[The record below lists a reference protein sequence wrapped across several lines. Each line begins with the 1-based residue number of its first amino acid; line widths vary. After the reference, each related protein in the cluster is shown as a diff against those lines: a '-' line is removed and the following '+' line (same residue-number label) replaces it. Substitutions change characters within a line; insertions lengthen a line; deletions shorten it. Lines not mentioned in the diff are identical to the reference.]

1 MKKEDILALFDEYE
15 QAACDVDGIECWS
28 ARGLCSLLGYTQ
40 WRNFVNVIEKAKEAC
55 KNAGQSLTDHFAD
68 VSKMIDLAKGAQR
81 EVDDI
86 MLTRYACYL
95 VAQNGDPRKPQIA
108 FAQTYFAVQ
117 TRRAELIEQRLLEVE
132 RVKARAKLQET
143 EKKLSGVLY
152 ERGINDK
159 SFAIIRSKGD
169 QALFRLSTNVMKSR
183 MGVPSSRPLADFL
196 PTISIKAKD
205 FAAEMTSVNV
215 QAKDLH
221 GETLITQ
228 EHVDNNAAVRQM
240 LVQRGIVPEN
250 LPPAEDVKK
259 VERRLANEQKKAL
272 ENKQKK

>member
-1 MKKEDILALFDEYE
+1 MKKEEIQALFQIYE
-15 QAACDVDGIECWS
+15 NAVCMIEETECWS
-28 ARGLCSLLGYTQ
+28 ARDLQKLFGYSLWQ
-40 WRNFVNVIEKAKEAC
+40 NFTKVIAKAKEAC
-55 KNAGQSLTDHFAD
+55 ANVGQNILDHFID
-68 VSKMIDLAKGAQR
+68 VNKMITAGKGAQR

-143 EKKLSGVLY
+143 ERKLSGILY
-152 ERGINDK
+152 ERGVNDQT
-159 SFAIIRSKGD
+159 FAIIRSKGD
-169 QALFRLSTNVMKSR
+169 QALFRLNTNMMKR
-183 MGVPSSRPLADFL
+183 KLGMPQGRPLADFL

-215 QAKDLH
+215 QTKDLQ
-221 GETLITQ
+221 GEASITR
-228 EHVDNNAAVRQM
+228 EHVDNNAAVRKM
-240 LVQRGIVPEN
+240 LTERGIIPEN

-259 VERRLANEQKKAL
+259 VERRLASEQKKML
-272 ENKQKK
+272 KNKKK

>member
-1 MKKEDILALFDEYE
+1 MKKEEIQVLFQSYE
-15 QAACDVDGIECWS
+15 DAVCLIDDTECWS
-28 ARGLCSLLGYTQ
+28 ARELQQLLGYSLWQ
-40 WRNFVNVIEKAKEAC
+40 NFCKVIAKAKEAC
-55 KNAGQSLTDHFAD
+55 QTVGQEINDHFID
-68 VSKMIDLAKGAQR
+68 VNKMIIAGKGAQR
-81 EVDDI
+81 QVDDI

-143 EKKLSGVLY
+143 ERKLSGILY
-152 ERGINDK
+152 ERGINDQT
-159 SFAIIRSKGD
+159 FAVIRSKGD
-169 QALFRLSTNVMKSR
+169 QALFRLSTNMMKQR
-183 MGVPSSRPLADFL
+183 LGMPQTRPLADFL

-215 QAKDLH
+215 QAKDLK
-221 GETLITQ
+221 GESSITK

-240 LVQRGIVPEN
+240 LIERGIVPEN

-259 VERRLANEQKKAL
+259 VERRLESEKKKVL
-272 ENKQKK
+272 KNKK

>member
-1 MKKEDILALFDEYE
+1 MKKEEILALFKSFEDAVCMIDET
-15 QAACDVDGIECWS
+15 ECWS
-28 ARGLCSLLGYTQ
+28 ARDLQKLFGYSLWQ
-40 WRNFVNVIEKAKEAC
+40 NFTNVIAKAKEAC
-55 KNAGQSLTDHFAD
+55 TNVGQDVLDHFID
-68 VSKMIDLAKGAQR
+68 VNKMIIAGKGAQR
-81 EVDDI
+81 EVDDM

-143 EKKLSGVLY
+143 ERKLSGILY
-152 ERGINDK
+152 ERGVNDQT
-159 SFAIIRSKGD
+159 FAVIRSKGD
-169 QALFRLSTNVMKSR
+169 QALFRLSTNMMKR
-183 MGVPSSRPLADFL
+183 KLGMPQSRPLADFL

-215 QAKDLH
+215 QTKDLH
-221 GETLITQ
+221 GEASITQ
-228 EHVDNNAAVRQM
+228 EHVDNNAAVRKM
-240 LVQRGIVPEN
+240 LTERGIIPEN

-259 VERRLANEQKKAL
+259 VERRLASEEKKML
-272 ENKQKK
+272 KNKKK